1 MQFQGLTDKQLDM
14 MKQHV
19 PKPSH
24 TGRPRSNDRK
34 IISGILFVAITGC
47 RWNQMPKKY
56 GFKSTA
62 NRRLNSWQQKGIWK
76 KALSCV
82 IRTAH
87 KSNKLNLQKI
97 SADSPSV
104 SAKKKGDVT
113 GYDGFKRITG
123 TKIYVAAEQNSLP
136 NQL

>member
-1 MQFQGLTDKQLDM
+1 MQFQELTNKQLDM

-47 RWNQMPKKY
+47 RWSEMPKKY
-56 GFKSTA
+56 GFRPTA

-76 KALSCV
+76 KALSCA

-87 KSNKLNLQKI
+87 KSNRLNLQKI

-104 SAKKKGDVT
+104 SAKKGWGCDW
-113 GYDGFKRITG
+113 I
-123 TKIYVAAEQNSLP
+123 
-136 NQL
+136 